1 MARLNSARLG
11 PGGMSCGS
19 LGVAWARFDR
29 SWFGWARFGSIR
41 PGWAGS
47 LRRGARRSA
56 FKSAVRASPSR
67 PAPLCRSAGNR
78 SVSFSVLAKAK
89 LGTEPQPAIVMW
101 NYTGVLR
108 AIPRGTEPVHPST
121 TDAGRGRLNRL
132 PKELPLTL
140 DWSPQTGAFPAC
152 RSSFVSR
159 WLLLRRRPPPSELP
173 PAPAPGSWLLLPA
186 PGLEMLRRC
195 APGSPVPG
203 PLRQA
208 LPPSATALRH
218 RLRQCA
224 EKIPEA
230 EAVLDLLEKCP
241 EHQKKGDFP
250 VIVFEGLDATGK
262 TTVTEA
268 VKDNLN
274 GILLRSPPPCIS
286 QWRTV
291 FDDEPTPIKRAFYAA
306 GNYILASEIA
316 KASTQAPVII
326 DRYWHSTA
334 AYTIAT
340 ETNGKAK
347 DLPPAH
353 DEVYQWPEDLLKP
366 DLVLL
371 LTVDPE
377 ERVQRLQRWG
387 LEKTK
392 EEAELEANSL
402 FRQRVE
408 ESYRRM
414 VSPACQVVDASP
426 SKEEVLK
433 TVLQLINKHFAL

>member
-1 MARLNSARLG
+1 MQEFSDRRF
-11 PGGMSCGS
+11 PG
-19 LGVAWARFDR
+19 
-29 SWFGWARFGSIR
+29 
-41 PGWAGS
+41 
-47 LRRGARRSA
+47 
-56 FKSAVRASPSR
+56 
-67 PAPLCRSAGNR
+67 
-78 SVSFSVLAKAK
+78 
-89 LGTEPQPAIVMW
+89 
-101 NYTGVLR
+101 
-108 AIPRGTEPVHPST
+108 
-121 TDAGRGRLNRL
+121 
-132 PKELPLTL
+132 LPL
-140 DWSPQTGAFPAC
+140 QFRFPLAPP
-152 RSSFVSR
+152 
-159 WLLLRRRPPPSELP
+159 PPPS
-173 PAPAPGSWLLLPA
+173 APLRAATGPGSRLTAPGSCSRLPA
-186 PGLEMLRRC
+186 PGLAMLRRC
-195 APGSPVPG
+195 APGSPGPG

-224 EKIPEA
+224 ERIPEA

-262 TTVTEA
+262 TTMTEA

-340 ETNGKAK
+340 ETNGKVK

-377 ERVQRLQRWG
+377 ERVQRLQRRG

-414 VSPACQVVDASP
+414 VNPTCQVVDASP